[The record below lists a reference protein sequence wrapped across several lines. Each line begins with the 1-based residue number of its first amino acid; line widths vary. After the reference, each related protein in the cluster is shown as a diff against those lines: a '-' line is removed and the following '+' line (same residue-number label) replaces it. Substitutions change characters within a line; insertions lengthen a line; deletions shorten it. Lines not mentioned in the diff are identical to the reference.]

1 METVALF
8 QEKKCN
14 NRQVQARATWTDK
27 KKLTGIAK
35 CILKDF

>member
-27 KKLTGIAK
+27 KKAPELQNV
-35 CILKDF
+35 F